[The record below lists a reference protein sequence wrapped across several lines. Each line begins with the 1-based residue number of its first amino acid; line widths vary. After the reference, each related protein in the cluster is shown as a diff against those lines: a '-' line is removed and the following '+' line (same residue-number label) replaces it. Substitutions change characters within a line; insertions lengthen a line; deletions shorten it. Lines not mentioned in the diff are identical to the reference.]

1 MTLTNSRMGK
11 EGVTHLSPSE
21 LQNVPLRGNQV
32 NAYYFLYKVF
42 MSNIVFYNRTIK
54 AKKLILNYV
63 KIESQSKSRVNYL
76 VKYKLE
82 KCISILLYIKIEISL
97 FKWEKINII
106 ILWFNDITQL
116 MMRLNGV
123 KYINNI
129 ELSII
134 YRINR
139 DTMLLVEKNEIKCY
153 SWKKEIQY

>member
-1 MTLTNSRMGK
+1 MHFNFTLHKNRNHFLNGK
-11 EGVTHLSPSE
+11 
-21 LQNVPLRGNQV
+21 
-32 NAYYFLYKVF
+32 
-42 MSNIVFYNRTIK
+42 
-54 AKKLILNYV
+54 
-63 KIESQSKSRVNYL
+63 
-76 VKYKLE
+76 
-82 KCISILLYIKIEISL
+82 
-97 FKWEKINII
+97 KINII

>member
-1 MTLTNSRMGK
+1 M
-11 EGVTHLSPSE
+11 
-21 LQNVPLRGNQV
+21 
-32 NAYYFLYKVF
+32 
-42 MSNIVFYNRTIK
+42 
-54 AKKLILNYV
+54 
-63 KIESQSKSRVNYL
+63 NYL

-82 KCISILLYIKIEISL
+82 KCISILLYIKIKISL
-97 FKWEKINII
+97 FKGKKINII